1 MIIDLTGNCQ
11 LVEERHVIDDK
22 DFDWGAWQDWK
33 EYVNNANPDGWHR
46 SNITRDQ
53 AAVIVEGALADN
65 NMRDILARACS
76 RSIRSQ
82 VVEIIRAFEGFK
94 TSISEAAIAIVDLD
108 RKFRKTI
115 IIPAKFQNYDLG
127 RENSK

>member
-11 LVEERHVIDDK
+11 LVEERHVIDDE

-33 EYVNNANPDGWHR
+33 EYVRNAHSGGSIR
-46 SNITRDQ
+46 REF
-53 AAVIVEGALADN
+53 IVEGALADN
-65 NMRDILARACS
+65 NMRDILARACI

-82 VVEIIRAFEGFK
+82 VVEIIRAFEGFAM
-94 TSISEAAIAIVDLD
+94 SISKAAIAIVDLD
-108 RKFRKTI
+108 RQFRKT